1 MLAICKPLCRRLY
14 LHFLFSFHLW
24 SSYRPLYKSSHCRQS
39 HLPTKKGVLL
49 RHDSRQVVHKA
60 PPAQHRWHPSPT
72 GTSLE
77 PAPCD
82 PHGGSLLPVAPPLR
96 AAVLAPSYF
105 FRRSD
110 PHADA
115 DPLPASYQSFSISEP
130 YSFIPTSDDLPRV
143 IRLARPSRI
152 IYHTVQSLVGSY
164 KDSSPIFNFVPA
176 FLLRLY

>member
-105 FRRSD
+105 FRLILMQTRTLYLLPVVLHQRTLFFYSNVRR
-110 PHADA
+110 PFHELYGLH
-115 DPLPASYQSFSISEP
+115 DPLVSYTIQ
-130 YSFIPTSDDLPRV
+130 
-143 IRLARPSRI
+143 
-152 IYHTVQSLVGSY
+152 
-164 KDSSPIFNFVPA
+164 SSP
-176 FLLRLY
+176 L